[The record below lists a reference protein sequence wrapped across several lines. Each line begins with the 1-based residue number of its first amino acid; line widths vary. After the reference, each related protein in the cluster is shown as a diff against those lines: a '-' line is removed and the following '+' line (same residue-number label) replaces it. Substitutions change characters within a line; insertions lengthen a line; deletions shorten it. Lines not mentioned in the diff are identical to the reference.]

1 MARLTKEE
9 RDALPDSEF
18 AIPERRE
25 YPIPDRTH
33 AVDALA
39 RVSENGD
46 EGEKL
51 RVAQAVHRKFPD
63 IREKLHEMSD
73 DNE

>member
-1 MARLTKEE
+1 MEIGYSTFE
-9 RDALPDSEF
+9 
-18 AIPERRE
+18 
-25 YPIPDRTH
+25 PIPDRTH

-39 RVSENGD
+39 RVSENGP
-46 EGEKL
+46 EGDKL

-73 DNE
+73 DHG